1 MRRMGRSPINGRRSR
16 EFGLPVVQLEPR
28 KMRCK
33 PTWSAKGVPRGQ
45 ELVSDGVRDHQPLP
59 PQDRS
64 GEVESGGASW
74 PGGCGGASGREW
86 GTKSGLVKQSGGS
99 NPGRA
104 GGPVAR
110 RKKADHLLGDAEAL
124 GNVPRWMRSCS
135 SASRP
140 SMSKPAMNSSAS
152 RSTRP
157 PSRVCPASRGSSPGA
172 GACVRWCTRSSTA
185 ATASRDSGPLRLN
198 RQLAS
203 PRARGPTTPTLP
215 DLAGWPCRPNSCLTR
230 AALSCALVIP
240 RAPFRIPRVPALPS
254 HPRAQSGAPREAVAE
269 YVSL

>member
-1 MRRMGRSPINGRRSR
+1 MGRSPINGRHSR

-33 PTWSAKGVPRGQ
+33 PTWSAKG
-45 ELVSDGVRDHQPLP
+45 
-59 PQDRS
+59 DRS

-86 GTKSGLVKQSGGS
+86 GTKSGLVKQSGDS

-157 PSRVCPASRGSSPGA
+157 PSRVCSSIQ
-172 GACVRWCTRSSTA
+172 R
-185 ATASRDSGPLRLN
+185 
-198 RQLAS
+198 
-203 PRARGPTTPTLP
+203 
-215 DLAGWPCRPNSCLTR
+215 
-230 AALSCALVIP
+230 
-240 RAPFRIPRVPALPS
+240 
-254 HPRAQSGAPREAVAE
+254 
-269 YVSL
+269 